1 MQEATPPTWPADV
14 VHVNEDGWVLI
25 NRGQAHGVAPGQRL
39 FVVGTGVRELR
50 DLFAGGDGEA
60 SVVLRTRRTYE
71 LLEVVHV
78 EERCAVAIAARA
90 PVTRRPEF
98 YHGPTGEL
106 LVWVPLPD
114 NYTWPPPPAADEEP
128 DEDDS
133 DEDAASAGDDDGD
146 DEAADADEAG
156 AQADEASVAEDGVDA
171 SAADE
176 PPGHGDQEDVRWE
189 EALPLN
195 GVTVGDIVIPA
206 VPANRAASAVG
217 LSATSAPGDPA
228 TVAGTASADPA
239 GQSHWDQPYDWM
251 QTKPNA

>member
-1 MQEATPPTWPADV
+1 METAAPTWPADV

-25 NRGQAHGVAPGQRL
+25 NRGEAHGVMPGLRL

-90 PVTRRPEF
+90 LLTRRPEF
-98 YHGPTGEL
+98 YRGPKGEL

-114 NYTWPPPPAADEEP
+114 NYTWPPPPAIDEEP
-128 DEDDS
+128 DEDDA
-133 DEDAASAGDDDGD
+133 DEDVASASNDDDEGE
-146 DEAADADEAG
+146 EADV
-156 AQADEASVAEDGVDA
+156 QADGAPANEADTDA

-206 VPANRAASAVG
+206 VPANRAVSVAG
-217 LSATSAPGDPA
+217 LATTSAPADPA
-228 TVAGTASADPA
+228 AVAGPASADPA
-239 GQSHWDQPYDWM
+239 GQPHWTQPYDWM
-251 QTKPNA
+251 ETKPNT

>member
-1 MQEATPPTWPADV
+1 MGATPPTWPADV

-25 NRGQAHGVAPGQRL
+25 NRGQAHGVAPGLRL

-50 DLFAGGDGEA
+50 DLFAPGDGEA

-98 YHGPTGEL
+98 YHGPAGEL

-114 NYTWPPPPAADEEP
+114 NYTWPPPAADGEP
-128 DEDDS
+128 DDDT
-133 DEDAASAGDDDGD
+133 DEGAASADDD
-146 DEAADADEAG
+146 DADETS
-156 AQADEASVAEDGVDA
+156 AQADGTPIAEDDVNA

-206 VPANRAASAVG
+206 VPANRAASAAG
-217 LSATSAPGDPA
+217 LSAASAPADPA
-228 TVAGTASADPA
+228 AVAVPASADPA
-239 GQSHWDQPYDWM
+239 SQSHWDQPYDWM
-251 QTKPNA
+251 QTKPNT